1 VFAYGG
7 RMATV
12 SGLSHLDPSE
22 AGFSAERLN
31 RLNSHFGRLVD
42 DGKLA
47 GWHISVNR
55 DGHNVL
61 DTKYGMAD
69 IEAACPVADDTMWRI
84 YSMSKP
90 ITAIAALMLWEE
102 GAFELKDPVSNFIP
116 EFADTKV
123 WRAGSETNPQLEPIT
138 EVMQL
143 WHLFSHTAGLT
154 YGFMFAHPVDAIYR
168 KSGMEWGW
176 PKGKNLEEVCQH
188 LASLPLVFQPGTEW
202 NYSTSIDVL
211 GRVVEVASG
220 MRLRDFMQ
228 QRIFDPLGMT
238 DTEWFVPETKAERL
252 AGLYGKLPGVD
263 KAVRLGTAGQGALI
277 EPPGEFGGGG
287 LVSTMA
293 DYVRFAEFLRRGGE
307 AHGTHLLSPRTI
319 EYMASNHLPNNA
331 DLTDFGRPL
340 ASETAYDGVGFGLG
354 VSVTI
359 DPVKAKV
366 PGSVGDYGWGGAAS
380 TWFMVDPVEDITAV
394 FMTQL
399 MPSSTYPIRS
409 QFKTLLHQAL
419 VD

>member
-1 VFAYGG
+1 
-7 RMATV
+7 MAII
-12 SGLSHLDPSE
+12 SGLPRLDPRD
-22 AGFSAERLN
+22 AGFSAERLSRMN
-31 RLNSHFGRLVD
+31 GHFGRLVD
-42 DGKLA
+42 DEKLA

-55 DGHNVL
+55 GGHNVF
-61 DTKYGMAD
+61 DSTYGMAD
-69 IEAACPVADDTMWRI
+69 IEAARPVADDTIWRI

-176 PKGKNLEEVCQH
+176 PKGKNLEEVCQQ

-220 MRLRDFMQ
+220 TRLRDFMQ
-228 QRIFDPLGMT
+228 ERIFDPLGMT
-238 DTEWFVPETKAERL
+238 DTEWFVDESKAERL

-263 KAVRLGTAGQGALI
+263 KAVRLGTAGQGALH

-307 AHGTHLLSPRTI
+307 VDGNHLLSPRTI
-319 EYMASNHLPNNA
+319 ELMATNHLPNNS

-366 PGSVGDYGWGGAAS
+366 PGSVGDFGWGGAAS

-409 QFKTLLHQAL
+409 QFKTFLHQAL

>member
-1 VFAYGG
+1 
-7 RMATV
+7 
-12 SGLSHLDPSE
+12 
-22 AGFSAERLN
+22 
-31 RLNSHFGRLVD
+31 
-42 DGKLA
+42 
-47 GWHISVNR
+47 
-55 DGHNVL
+55 
-61 DTKYGMAD
+61 
-69 IEAACPVADDTMWRI
+69 
-84 YSMSKP
+84 
-90 ITAIAALMLWEE
+90 
-102 GAFELKDPVSNFIP
+102 
-116 EFADTKV
+116 
-123 WRAGSETNPQLEPIT
+123 
-138 EVMQL
+138 
-143 WHLFSHTAGLT
+143 
-154 YGFMFAHPVDAIYR
+154 
-168 KSGMEWGW
+168 
-176 PKGKNLEEVCQH
+176 
-188 LASLPLVFQPGTEW
+188 VFQPGTEW